1 MSKIAKALAKAKKQR
16 QKFSSRAQTS
26 DVRSSVDALRLDLQ
40 QLSYSQTKSIR
51 LNNMHLESNRLHT
64 LIDNPLAIDR
74 YNLLCTQIL
83 QKTRGNGRNVLM
95 VTSCIEGEGKTV
107 TAINLATSLARKAQH
122 TVLLVDAD
130 LRNPKVRSYLGFHA
144 DKGLSHYLEED
155 VPLAQLLVNPGLP
168 KMVVLPAGKPL
179 LHSTEIL
186 GSPKMEQLV
195 REMKTRYPERYVVF
209 DSPPLLSVPDSLVF
223 SSYVDGVIL
232 VVEAGRTPVAQIRQ
246 SVELLK
252 DRPLLGLV
260 LNKGRGSFKGY
271 YY

>member
-16 QKFSSRAQTS
+16 QNRSSRAQTS
-26 DVRSSVDALRLDLQ
+26 DVRASVDALRLDLQ

-51 LNNMHLESNRLHT
+51 LNNMHLEENRLHT
-64 LIDNPLAIDR
+64 FLDHPLAVDR
-74 YNLLCTQIL
+74 YNLLCTQLL
-83 QKTRGNGRNVLM
+83 QRTHMNGRNTLM

-107 TAINLATSLARKAQH
+107 TAINLATSIARKAQH
-122 TVLLVDAD
+122 TALLVDAD

-144 DKGLSHYLEED
+144 EKGLYHYLEENE
-155 VPLAQLLVNPGLP
+155 PLSQLLVNPGLP
-168 KMVVLPAGKPL
+168 RMVILPAGKPL
-179 LHSTEIL
+179 LRSTEIL

-195 REMKTRYPERYVVF
+195 REMKTRYPERYVIF
-209 DSPPLLSVPDSLVF
+209 DCPPLLSVPDSLVF
-223 SSYVDGVIL
+223 SSYVDGIIL
-232 VVEAGRTPVAQIRQ
+232 VVEADRTPEEQIRQ